1 MTGGPT
7 KTDTTAPALPLR
19 MRGRQRGAYVA
30 IAKGSVIGAIEHL
43 GVGRIKG
50 KKFNVGRATAS

>member
-7 KTDTTAPALPLR
+7 KTDATAPALPLR
-19 MRGRQRGAYVA
+19 TPGRQRGAYGA
-30 IAKGSVIGAIEHL
+30 IAKGSVIGAIEQV
-43 GVGRIKG
+43 GAGRIKG